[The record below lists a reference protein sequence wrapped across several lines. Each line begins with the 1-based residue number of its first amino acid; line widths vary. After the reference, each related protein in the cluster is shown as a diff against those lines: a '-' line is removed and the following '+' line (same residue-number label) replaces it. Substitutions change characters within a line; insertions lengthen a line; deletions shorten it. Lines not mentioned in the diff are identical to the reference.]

1 MVDLFSNLLDYVNR
15 TAPAVGLIALIFV
28 LARPNRQV
36 RVLLYTLTFIL
47 LRDALTPSS
56 LWSLGI
62 AGGVPWIRFYP
73 SHLFLIGM
81 GVSSLLFTVLL
92 VVGDRENSQDV
103 VFLRKGDSLRGWIAS
118 VVGLVVVLTPI
129 LIASHRIGIEERGG
143 AVDPNLLGSI
153 LVFAL
158 SGNLLEELLFRGYVY
173 NLLKRRDADLKAGV
187 MSGFIFALPGA
198 RVRDSGG
205 VRSSQRGRDAVRK
218 VRSKRY
224 RRHLDRR
231 EHALVSFV
239 EEQESAHH
247 AHHHRRGQ
255 HEKAHQKGVVGF
267 EIKARSRPEPRA
279 EPRHAEAKTDRQDQR
294 SSYDPR
300 EERVPAHVLQVRG
313 NDGAINARSAH
324 HEAIPLAYVPAARVT
339 KR

>member
-187 MSGFIFALPGA
+187 MSGFIFALCHVFLATTVTSIGVPLLLFTVWEG
-198 RVRDSGG
+198 VICGIVGG
-205 VRSSQRGRDAVRK
+205 KYGVLPAAAV
-218 VRSKRY
+218 
-224 RRHLDRR
+224 H
-231 EHALVSFV
+231 
-239 EEQESAHH
+239 
-247 AHHHRRGQ
+247 G
-255 HEKAHQKGVVGF
+255 
-267 EIKARSRPEPRA
+267 
-279 EPRHAEAKTDRQDQR
+279 
-294 SSYDPR
+294 
-300 EERVPAHVLQVRG
+300 
-313 NDGAINARSAH
+313 GAIFV
-324 HEAIPLAYVPAARVT
+324 LASGLI
-339 KR
+339 